1 NLGAHLMDTEDA
13 SRYYFDGETRHK
25 DNLFAKAVL
34 GEESVLDFQKQY
46 VSYEVEILDNKRS
59 QGVGRSSDMG
69 TSYII
74 WAPIGENEALEDY
87 INSLAIASGNS
98 PVQILAE

>member
-1 NLGAHLMDTEDA
+1 MGTEDS
-13 SRYYFDGETRHK
+13 SRYYFDGEVRHN

-34 GEESVLDFQKQY
+34 GEESVLEFQDQY
-46 VSYEVEILDNKRS
+46 VSYEIEIQDSKRS

-74 WAPIGENEALEDY
+74 WAPVGQSEALEDY
-87 INSLAIASGNS
+87 LNSLAIAAGFDTF
-98 PVQILAE
+98 QILAK